1 VRYETSYVIVAGIAW
16 IRRSRVETQ
25 DGRLEETV
33 WLVLFDGEQPE
44 ARKGVAGASTIER
57 GELDGI
63 SWDLRWTALAVP
75 FETPSNP
82 LLRRVAPTHLVTTP
96 ALAISGRIGDRM
108 LDAAP
113 GHTARL
119 WGKRH
124 AQTWGWAHASTSD
137 GKWAHLL
144 TASAPPLPR
153 VAQHATERG
162 GPGFPIARSSVEP
175 PRVTVGPYVVDAPV
189 ETFIGLRYLDT
200 DGSDLWCYHSE
211 CGHLRGAGIDMTDA
225 ALEIA
230 VRSPISG
237 WRVEA

>member
-1 VRYETSYVIVAGIAW
+1 MRYATSYVIVAGIAW
-16 IRRSRVETQ
+16 LRRSRVETQ
-25 DGRLEETV
+25 DGRVEDTV
-33 WLVLFDGEQPE
+33 WLVLFDGEQPV
-44 ARKGVAGASTIER
+44 ARRGVAGESTIER

-63 SWDLRWTALAVP
+63 SWDLSWTELATP
-75 FETPSNP
+75 FETPNR
-82 LLRRVAPTHLVTTP
+82 LLRTVAPTHLVTTP
-96 ALAISGRIGDRM
+96 ALSISGRIGDRV

-124 AQTWGWAHASTSD
+124 VQTWGWSHASTAD
-137 GKWAHLL
+137 GTWAHLL
-144 TASAPPLPR
+144 SALAPPLPR

-162 GPGFPIARSSVEP
+162 GPGFPIARSHVEP
-175 PRVTVGPYVVDAPV
+175 PRVRVGPYVVDAPV

-211 CGHLRGAGIDMTDA
+211 RGHLRGAGIDMPGA
-225 ALEIA
+225 AMEIA
-230 VRSPISG
+230 VRAPIAG

>member
-16 IRRSRVETQ
+16 IRRSRVEMR
-25 DGRLEETV
+25 DGRVEDAV

-63 SWDLRWTALAVP
+63 SWDLRWTALATP
-75 FETPSNP
+75 FETPHP
-82 LLRRVAPTHLVTTP
+82 LLRRFAPSHLVTTP
-96 ALAISGRIGDRM
+96 ALSISGRIGDRV
-108 LDAAP
+108 LEEAP

-124 AQTWGWAHASTSD
+124 AQTWGWAHASTRD
-137 GKWAHLL
+137 GRWTHLL
-144 TASAPPLPR
+144 TVLAPPLPR
-153 VAQHATERG
+153 AAQHATERG
-162 GPGFPIARSSVEP
+162 GPGFPIARSRVEP

-211 CGHLRGAGIDMTDA
+211 RGHVRSAEIDMRGA

-230 VRSPISG
+230 VRAPIPG